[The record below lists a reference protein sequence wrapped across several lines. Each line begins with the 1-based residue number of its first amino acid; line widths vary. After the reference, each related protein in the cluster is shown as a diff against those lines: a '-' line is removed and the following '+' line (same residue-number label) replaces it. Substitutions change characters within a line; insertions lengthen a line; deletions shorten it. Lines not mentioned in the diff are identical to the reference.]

1 MTILGKILVFVI
13 LVLSLLWT
21 FLTASAFAARTN
33 WQATAKRY
41 QDEAQK
47 AAKSATD
54 MKAQLDAERE
64 ASSEQVRVIRED
76 RDRYASTTD
85 LITKDRERLLTQYNE
100 LLESTKKQSA
110 EAAPLIGQK
119 EKLIAEVGL
128 KDDQIRL
135 KDAEI
140 NTLTLI
146 KEAAVVKAG
155 ERSSEAK
162 AQTDRAN
169 RLAEQVRDLE
179 GLLATARAAGGVRP
193 GQPGTPRVPAPS
205 GFRASVVKAERVGNE
220 LYITINQ
227 GLDAGLQKNTEL
239 TLQRLTGRVQY
250 LGRLIIT
257 EVDPKQAVGRFTLP
271 TDRRPTAEDL
281 PRAGDTV
288 TSSTN

>member
-1 MTILGKILVFVI
+1 MTILGKILVFVV

-21 FLTASAFAARTN
+21 FLTASAFSARTN

-47 AAKSATD
+47 AATAATA

-64 ASSEQVRVIRED
+64 ASLEQVRVIRED

-85 LITKDRERLLTQYNE
+85 LITKDREKLLTQYNE
-100 LLESTKKQSA
+100 LLEATKKQSA

-128 KDDQIRL
+128 KDEQIRA

-140 NTLTLI
+140 NQLTLV

-155 ERSSEAK
+155 ERTLEAA
-162 AQTDRAN
+162 AQTARAN
-169 RLAEQVRDLE
+169 RLADQVQTLQE
-179 GLLATARAAGGVRP
+179 ALAARGAAGQARP
-193 GQPGTPRVPAPS
+193 GQPAGPRSPAPA
-205 GFRASVVKAERVGNE
+205 GFRASVVSAQAIGGEVFV
-220 LYITINQ
+220 TINQ

-239 TLQRLTGRVQY
+239 TVQRLSGGGQY
-250 LGRLIIT
+250 LGRLVIT
-257 EVDPKQAVGRFTLP
+257 EVNPKDAVGKFVIP
-271 TDRRPTAEDL
+271 NRRPTAADY

-288 TSSTN
+288 TGGS